1 MAMSAEEKK
10 KRQLEAN
17 RRYRAKVGCYSEAQ
31 KQAIYKY
38 FNKKREDEG
47 KTPIKPRIKKEEV
60 LDFQI

>member
-1 MAMSAEEKK
+1 MSAEEKK

-38 FNKKREDEG
+38 LNKKREDEG
-47 KTPIKPRIKKEEV
+47 KTSIKPRIKKEEV
-60 LDFQI
+60 LDCQI

>member
-38 FNKKREDEG
+38 FNKNTYFHVK
-47 KTPIKPRIKKEEV
+47 V
-60 LDFQI
+60 VA